1 MPEIPHIEERK
12 RLLALRKQ
20 EEDLACEEEKA
31 LAPLKAEAK
40 RHRDLLYLEYPEASQ
55 GVDGNDIEGGKRRL
69 EELRAKM
76 APSQAPIEEAC
87 KPFTVRREKLKEE
100 IDAVEKIIGSL
111 REDADGNYLTCGI
124 TGLPLLE
131 SDEIWRVI
139 AAAVPKA
146 SP

>member
-1 MPEIPHIEERK
+1 MPDIPHIEERQ
-12 RLLALRKQ
+12 RLLELRKQ
-20 EEDLACEEEKA
+20 EENLACEEEKA

-40 RHRDLLYLEYPEASQ
+40 RHRDLLYLDPEASQ
-55 GVDGNDIEGGKRRL
+55 GVDGNNIEGGKRRL

-100 IDAVEKIIGSL
+100 IAAVEKIIGSL
-111 REDADGNYLTCGI
+111 REDDDGNYLTCGI
-124 TGLPLLE
+124 TGLPLLQ
-131 SDEIWRVI
+131 SDEIWTVI

>member
-1 MPEIPHIEERK
+1 MPDIPHIEERQ
-12 RLLALRKQ
+12 RLLELRKQ

-55 GVDGNDIEGGKRRL
+55 GVDGNDIEGGKSL
-69 EELRAKM
+69 EPKM
-76 APSQAPIEEAC
+76 APSQAPLEEAC
-87 KPFTVRREKLKEE
+87 KPFTVRRKKLQEE